1 MSFCNISPIILNKN
15 PCKILSNNSQKS
27 GSSYTQNSINKE
39 SLILYLFELGFTP
52 CKVQQTPQGM
62 DLQE

>member
-1 MSFCNISPIILNKN
+1 MSVCNISPIILNKN
-15 PCKILSNNSQKS
+15 PCKILSNNSHNY

-62 DLQE
+62 ELQE